1 MTSDEASPVS
11 SDPQLRRRG
20 VLSTALV
27 SFFLSPF
34 AGLLWIGRGWIALA
48 FLLLV
53 IAALLGAYLATLTGL
68 LPFDAIFARFVWD
81 YANPAVLIASIV
93 LVVPVL
99 LLSRTLQPLRWY
111 SSGWMMV
118 PAGILFI
125 ATIACA
131 AFAVRTLVYQPFS
144 LVANAMS
151 PNLRE
156 GDYVAASKWS
166 YGYGPY
172 SAPIGLF
179 PSERR
184 LFGKLPE
191 RGDVIVFRHPSQS
204 MADYIERIIGLPGD
218 EIQVIDGVLHIDGRA
233 VDRVRVGELDDE
245 AATGFTGPVSV
256 YRETL
261 PNGVWYDTLD
271 RGTGGNLDDTR
282 AVVVSEGAYFVL
294 GDNRDNSADSRVWGF
309 VPYENLIGRIER
321 VYYNSHG
328 LPFADRNRA
337 LTTAN

>member
-1 MTSDEASPVS
+1 M
-11 SDPQLRRRG
+11 
-20 VLSTALV
+20 
-27 SFFLSPF
+27 
-34 AGLLWIGRGWIALA
+34 ALA
-48 FLLLV
+48 FLALV
-53 IAALLGAYLATLTGL
+53 TAALVGAYLATLGGL
-68 LPFDAIFARFVWD
+68 LPFDVVQAVSG
-81 YANPAVLIASIV
+81 YANPAVLIAS
-93 LVVPVL
+93 LVAVIPVL
-99 LLSRTLQPLRWY
+99 LLSRSPQPIRWY

-118 PAGILFI
+118 PACMLFI

-172 SAPIGLF
+172 STPIGLF

-191 RGDVIVFRHPSQS
+191 RGDVIVFRHPSQPI
-204 MADYIERIIGLPGD
+204 DYIERVIGLPGD
-218 EIQVIDGVLHIDGRA
+218 EIQLIDGVLHIDGRA

-245 AATGFTGPVSV
+245 AATGITGPVSV

-271 RGTGGNLDDTR
+271 RGPGGNLDDTR
-282 AVVVSEGAYFVL
+282 AMVVSEGAYFVL
-294 GDNRDNSADSRVWGF
+294 GDNRDNSADSRVWGV
-309 VPYENLIGRIER
+309 VPYENLIGQIER
-321 VYYNSHG
+321 IYYNSHG
-328 LPFADRNRA
+328 LPFANRNKA